1 MRTGHVLSHSLPDKR
16 RGLLDYFIKF
26 AFKQH
31 KQENMKINANAL
43 GTRTIE
49 VTEVQLQI
57 IRRYS
62 LLDRI
67 ANSAGIIDE
76 DSLNKLRLTVRS
88 LIASQTMASKELL
101 ELCLVLYHE
110 DMKALGLC
118 NLAKCYNEWLVS
130 QEKEESGDAE

>member
-1 MRTGHVLSHSLPDKR
+1 M
-16 RGLLDYFIKF
+16 
-26 AFKQH
+26 
-31 KQENMKINANAL
+31 
-43 GTRTIE
+43 
-49 VTEVQLQI
+49 TEVQLQI

-110 DMKALGLC
+110 DMKAHGLN
-118 NLAKCYNEWLVS
+118 NLMKCYNEWLMS
-130 QEKEESGDAE
+130 QESVQSEDAE

>member
-1 MRTGHVLSHSLPDKR
+1 MRKR
-16 RGLLDYFIKF
+16 VTASVKYALRPINERTNITD
-26 AFKQH
+26 
-31 KQENMKINANAL
+31 MKITANAS

-49 VTEVQLQI
+49 ITETQLQI
-57 IRRYS
+57 IDKYS

-110 DMKALGLC
+110 DMKAIGLN
-118 NLAKCYNEWLVS
+118 NLVKCYKRWLADQLVS
-130 QEKEESGDAE
+130 ESSTEEGDE

>member
-1 MRTGHVLSHSLPDKR
+1 MRKR
-16 RGLLDYFIKF
+16 VTASVKYALRPINERTNITD
-26 AFKQH
+26 
-31 KQENMKINANAL
+31 MKINANAS

-49 VTEVQLQI
+49 ITETQLQI
-57 IRRYS
+57 IDKYS

-76 DSLNKLRLTVRS
+76 DSLNKLRMTVRS

-110 DMKALGLC
+110 DMKAIGLN
-118 NLAKCYNEWLVS
+118 NLVKCYKRWLADQLVS
-130 QEKEESGDAE
+130 ESSTEEGDE

>member
-1 MRTGHVLSHSLPDKR
+1 
-16 RGLLDYFIKF
+16 
-26 AFKQH
+26 
-31 KQENMKINANAL
+31 MKINANAS

-57 IRRYS
+57 IRKYS

-110 DMKALGLC
+110 DMKALGLN
-118 NLAKCYNEWLVS
+118 NLIKCYNEWLVS
-130 QEKEESGDAE
+130 QESEKSEDAE

>member
-1 MRTGHVLSHSLPDKR
+1 
-16 RGLLDYFIKF
+16 
-26 AFKQH
+26 
-31 KQENMKINANAL
+31 MKINANAS

-57 IRRYS
+57 IRKYS

-110 DMKALGLC
+110 DMKALGL
-118 NLAKCYNEWLVS
+118 NNMMKFYNELLVS
-130 QEKEESGDAE
+130 QESEKSEDAE

>member
-1 MRTGHVLSHSLPDKR
+1 
-16 RGLLDYFIKF
+16 
-26 AFKQH
+26 
-31 KQENMKINANAL
+31 MKINANAS

-49 VTEVQLQI
+49 VTEAQLLI
-57 IRRYS
+57 IRKYS

-88 LIASQTMASKELL
+88 LIASQKMDSKELL

-110 DMKALGLC
+110 DMKALGLS
-118 NLAKCYNEWLVS
+118 NLTRLYNEWLVK
-130 QEKEESGDAE
+130 QEAAKEEDAEQESN

>member
-1 MRTGHVLSHSLPDKR
+1 
-16 RGLLDYFIKF
+16 
-26 AFKQH
+26 
-31 KQENMKINANAL
+31 MKINANAS

-110 DMKALGLC
+110 DMKALGLN
-118 NLAKCYNEWLVS
+118 NLMKCYNEWLIS
-130 QEKEESGDAE
+130 QESVNSEDAE

>member
-1 MRTGHVLSHSLPDKR
+1 
-16 RGLLDYFIKF
+16 
-26 AFKQH
+26 
-31 KQENMKINANAL
+31 MKINANAS

-110 DMKALGLC
+110 DMKALGLN
-118 NLAKCYNEWLVS
+118 NLMKCYNEWLMS
-130 QEKEESGDAE
+130 QESQLSEDAE

>member
-1 MRTGHVLSHSLPDKR
+1 
-16 RGLLDYFIKF
+16 
-26 AFKQH
+26 
-31 KQENMKINANAL
+31 MKINANAS

-62 LLDRI
+62 LFDRI
-67 ANSAGIIDE
+67 ANSAGVIDE

-110 DMKALGLC
+110 DMKALGLN
-118 NLAKCYNEWLVS
+118 NLMKCYNEWLIS
-130 QEKEESGDAE
+130 QENENSEDAE

>member
-1 MRTGHVLSHSLPDKR
+1 
-16 RGLLDYFIKF
+16 
-26 AFKQH
+26 
-31 KQENMKINANAL
+31 MKINANAS

-110 DMKALGLC
+110 DMKSHGLN
-118 NLAKCYNEWLVS
+118 NLMKCYNEWLMS
-130 QEKEESGDAE
+130 QESVQSEDAE

>member
-1 MRTGHVLSHSLPDKR
+1 
-16 RGLLDYFIKF
+16 
-26 AFKQH
+26 
-31 KQENMKINANAL
+31 MKINANAS

-49 VTEVQLQI
+49 ITEVQLQI
-57 IRRYS
+57 IKRYS

-67 ANSAGIIDE
+67 ANSAGVIDE

-110 DMKALGLC
+110 DMKALGLN
-118 NLAKCYNEWLVS
+118 NLMKCYNEWLIS
-130 QEKEESGDAE
+130 QENENSEDAE